1 MTPMLI
7 LSLVLAAEPQSAL
20 DIEQKAMAEREKI
33 ERGEVTYDVTYR
45 QFERSGELRSSQ
57 TSRYEVTFDDSNVR
71 TIKNHSEWHVFT
83 DKYALWRLARSD
95 LPAYQRDLTTPQ
107 GRRSATQSYRQNLR
121 VLGIATTDPPGL
133 YIYKLTDVLTQP
145 KRENTKL
152 TTLNVNNQK
161 LFKIEYDRTDFPTK
175 VTYVIDPEK
184 DYSVIE
190 GSHATPDHVN
200 RIENTL
206 KHYDDKFWYPET
218 VRYTRSFGGKMTSE
232 SLVTVKKAEFNK
244 PIDKDVFSF
253 KGISLPAGTRV
264 EETPRADRTRYWD
277 GEKLVPKSELD
288 PDIEDK

>member
-1 MTPMLI
+1 MTPIFI
-7 LSLVLAAEPQSAL
+7 LSLALAAEPQSAL
-20 DIEQKAMAEREKI
+20 DIERQAMDEREKI
-33 ERGEVTYDVTYR
+33 TSGEVTFDVTR
-45 QFERSGELRSSQ
+45 RRFDREGELSRSD
-57 TSRYEVTFDDSNVR
+57 TSRYEVTFDGSNVR
-71 TIKNHSEWHVFT
+71 TIKNQREKFAFTNKYEFSEFAGLKEAH
-83 DKYALWRLARSD
+83 K
-95 LPAYQRDLTTPQ
+95 RDLTTPQ
-107 GRRSATQSYRQNLR
+107 GRRVYLDSYRINLR
-121 VLGIATTDPPGL
+121 LLGIVPEDTQGFKTHKVSE
-133 YIYKLTDVLTQP
+133 YLTQP
-145 KRENTKL
+145 KREDTKL
-152 TTLNVNNQK
+152 TTLHVNNQK
-161 LFKIEYDRTDFPTK
+161 LFKIEYERTDFPTK
-175 VTYVIDPEK
+175 VTLVIDPEK

-190 GSHATPDHVN
+190 ASRETPDHVS

-264 EETPRADRTRYWD
+264 QETPSTGPTRYWD